1 MLELL
6 DSLTSDNLVLICLI
20 LGVLALCLA
29 IGISIE
35 MYTVNKKYEKIK
47 AKEKESVDNTQSR
60 LNIKESADIKYVDEN
75 SELEKTKAKME
86 LEKLREKLRLE
97 EEEKQ
102 RAIEANI
109 NIEREKQAQV
119 EQQVENNNEDL
130 EKTIVNLKP
139 IVVEQKQVPTETQIE
154 ELDDTKEIDLK
165 SIEEAIPSDEEDAII
180 SYEELKNAKNFGYTD
195 EEMYNNA
202 DEQDAIISMQEL
214 EKLYHES
221 QNINVTLED
230 KKEINNIES
239 NTVNVEKENFKN
251 SPNISPVYGYAKTD
265 QDLVLEQTQNLEKLN
280 EEIRKT
286 NEFLKMLKDLK
297 KNLD

>member
-6 DSLTSDNLVLICLI
+6 DSLTNENLILICFV
-20 LGVLALCLA
+20 LGILALCLA

-35 MYTVNKKYEKIK
+35 MYTTNKKYEKIEK
-47 AKEKESVDNTQSR
+47 AREKENEAIENTQSKI
-60 LNIKESADIKYVDEN
+60 NIKESADIKYVDEN

-102 RAIEANI
+102 RVIE
-109 NIEREKQAQV
+109 EKIALEKEKEKLV
-119 EQQVENNNEDL
+119 LENNQEEL

-139 IVVEQKQVPTETQIE
+139 VINEQTNIQVNNQE
-154 ELDDTKEIDLK
+154 ELEKTKEINLS
-165 SIEEAIPSDEEDAII
+165 SIEEVVPSDEEDAII

-195 EEMYNNA
+195 EEMYNNV
-202 DEQDAIISMQEL
+202 DEEDAIISVQEL
-214 EKLYHES
+214 ERLYNES
-221 QNINVTLED
+221 QSIDVSYNVKEQIENVDNSNIKT
-230 KKEINNIES
+230 
-239 NTVNVEKENFKN
+239 
-251 SPNISPVYGYAKTD
+251 SPYDSSIYNMSKTD
-265 QDLVLEQTQNLEKLN
+265 QDLILEQTANLEKLN

>member
-6 DSLTSDNLVLICLI
+6 DGLTNENLILICFI
-20 LGVLALCLA
+20 LGILALCLA

-35 MYTVNKKYEKIK
+35 MYVTNKKYAKIK
-47 AKEKESVDNTQSR
+47 IEKSNIENTQSK
-60 LNIKESADIKYVDEN
+60 LNIKESADIKYVDED

-86 LEKLREKLRLE
+86 LERLREKLRLE

-102 RAIEANI
+102 RIIE
-109 NIEREKQAQV
+109 EKIALEKEKEVQV
-119 EQQVENNNEDL
+119 QNNTEEL

-139 IVVEQKQVPTETQIE
+139 VVIEKLEDPVNNQIE
-154 ELDDTKEIDLK
+154 ELEKTKEINIS
-165 SIEEAIPSDEEDAII
+165 SIQSTDVPSDEEDAII

-195 EEMYNNA
+195 EEMYNNV
-202 DEQDAIISMQEL
+202 DEEDAIISVQEL
-214 EKLYHES
+214 EKLYNES
-221 QNINVTLED
+221 QNIDVSYDDREQVEN
-230 KKEINNIES
+230 KENNIET
-239 NTVNVEKENFKN
+239 NPYN
-251 SPNISPVYGYAKTD
+251 SSIYNISKTD
-265 QDLVLEQTQNLEKLN
+265 QDLVLEQTANLEKLN

>member
-6 DSLTSDNLVLICLI
+6 DSLTNENLILICFI
-20 LGVLALCLA
+20 LGILALCLA

-35 MYTVNKKYEKIK
+35 MYTTNKKYQRIQKNNEKLSI
-47 AKEKESVDNTQSR
+47 ENTQSK

-86 LEKLREKLRLE
+86 LERLREKLKLE

-102 RAIEANI
+102 RAIE
-109 NIEREKQAQV
+109 EKLRLEQEKQTQV
-119 EQQVENNNEDL
+119 QQETQIENNVSEL

-139 IVVEQKQVPTETQIE
+139 IVIEQKKVEP
-154 ELDDTKEIDLK
+154 EIDLEK
-165 SIEEAIPSDEEDAII
+165 TREINLQQPEILEDDEETAII

-195 EEMYNNA
+195 EEMYNNV
-202 DEQDAIISMQEL
+202 DEEDAIISVQEL

-221 QNINVTLED
+221 QSIDVSYEPKVETNTNIN
-230 KKEINNIES
+230 S
-239 NTVNVEKENFKN
+239 
-251 SPNISPVYGYAKTD
+251 SPYDSSIYSFSKTD
-265 QDLVLEQTQNLEKLN
+265 QDLVLEQTANLEKLN
-280 EEIRKT
+280 EEIKKI
-286 NEFLKMLKDLK
+286 NELLKMLKDLK